1 MRAAQSV
8 CLICR
13 HRLATKA
20 AVQPSQWRAQLSSW
34 PSASN
39 AAGDSPA
46 RATSSVQAAKNT
58 AGSTNGES
66 DTARTERNAE
76 GGWRSKPRTT
86 PRPRGPNSK
95 KTANVDVTDLFR
107 QIVDGPDTKS
117 DSLEEGHAKSVN
129 IKLVQDVGKLQD
141 MLDAK
146 APISDAFKFLQS
158 TLYPSIQQKGVIVPK
173 VFYTVLSSL
182 LHEMVIKKKE
192 DILNPE
198 LPSTAE
204 ILRICARHG
213 ELKPTDDWLPLTG
226 ELVKY
231 LCEMKTSADDYPS
244 IEAFEDHLATKNQ
257 IISDLVETWK
267 VLSLPRSRVGEGHA
281 DANDILDGFWFP
293 RLNKFAINKYARSNN
308 FSLALSSLFP
318 QHSPNQL
325 GDKLSVLAIA
335 TLTLLID
342 GARSNT
348 SSRRSALRFM
358 TKVAQLMK
366 FTGVDEKALRKAIK
380 VTYPSIEGY
389 VMGQWPKIEDY
400 LDEVN
405 QSSNSGVGGQGSSST
420 PRTTRGSHDTVYFEK
435 KLSQAYGTRNWSE
448 VDRLWR
454 EFSGAQVQSTT
465 GKTSTPRQSPH
476 IFDSFINTYM
486 ALNQP
491 DKAIEVWN
499 TLPKFGLKPTLRTWN
514 VMLDGCKKAQ
524 NLKGLT
530 TVWQRL
536 ISSGAKLDMPIW
548 VTRIAGLMECND
560 PAAAVMALEEM
571 AVLWR
576 EAQQKKNVHAAPLTI
591 EPVNAALSGLIRLN
605 NHSAV
610 QRLLSWAKEQGINPN
625 IYTFNLLLRPLIL
638 EGRDKEVQTIFKH
651 MESLGV
657 NADAATFTLI
667 LEGTL
672 NKLEAWDPERQVEI
686 VASIFD
692 DMKKAGLEANHQNY
706 GKMIHLLLR
715 SGDRAQASVKAV
727 LDHLW
732 QQGLELSPHIYT
744 SLVEHYFSRNPPDL
758 ETVNELIQRRRLL
771 DYDDMDRI
779 FYDRVIKGYAAA
791 GDHETAFNIYRK
803 LSSAGFLVNLDA
815 QYELLHALLLADRRK
830 DAQDM
835 VEDTVKRYAEHRGE
849 GSWLGHRY
857 WHTAE
862 RSGFIDWIP
871 DVRGGKAV
879 MRDPIVD

>member
-20 AVQPSQWRAQLSSW
+20 AVQPRQWRAQLSSW
-34 PSASN
+34 PGASS
-39 AAGDSPA
+39 AAGDGSVKAASTVQTVQNTTGLNSGDSGYARPERPA
-46 RATSSVQAAKNT
+46 EVGR
-58 AGSTNGES
+58 
-66 DTARTERNAE
+66 RT
-76 GGWRSKPRTT
+76 KPRTT
-86 PRPRGPNSK
+86 PRPRGSNSK
-95 KTANVDVTDLFR
+95 KTANVDVADLFR
-107 QIVDGPDTKS
+107 QIVDRPGTENNSPET
-117 DSLEEGHAKSVN
+117 EHANYIN

-146 APISDAFKFLQS
+146 APISDAFKFLQT
-158 TLYPSIQQKGVIVPK
+158 TLYPATQQEGIIVPK
-173 VFYTVLSSL
+173 VFYTVASNL
-182 LHEMVIKKKE
+182 LHEVIHMKKE
-192 DILNPE
+192 DSLNPD
-198 LPSTAE
+198 LPPTAE
-204 ILRICARHG
+204 ILGICAHLG
-213 ELKPTDDWLPLTG
+213 EFRASDWLPLAG

-231 LCEMKTSADDYPS
+231 LCKMKTSADDYPS
-244 IEAFEDHLATKNQ
+244 IEAFEDHLGTKNK

-267 VLSLPRSRVGEGHA
+267 VLSLPRPRPGKIRA
-281 DANDILDGFWFP
+281 DASEILDGFWFP
-293 RLNKFAINKYARSNN
+293 RLDKFAITKHARSNN

-348 SSRRSALRFM
+348 SSRRGALRFM
-358 TKVAQLMK
+358 TKVAHLIK
-366 FTGVDEKALRKAIK
+366 ATGVNEKALRKAIK
-380 VTYPSIEGY
+380 ITYPSIEGY
-389 VMGQWPKIEDY
+389 VMGQWPKLEEYI
-400 LDEVN
+400 DEVN
-405 QSSNSGVGGQGSSST
+405 RSSNPFGERQGSS
-420 PRTTRGSHDTVYFEK
+420 TTSRAAKGSHDARYFEK
-435 KLSQAYGTRNWSE
+435 KLSQAYVTRNWSE
-448 VDRLWR
+448 VDRLWQ
-454 EFSGAQVQSTT
+454 EFSGALVQSTAD
-465 GKTSTPRQSPH
+465 KTSTPNQSPH
-476 IFDSFINTYM
+476 IFNSFINTYM
-486 ALNQP
+486 ALNKP

-499 TLPKFGLKPTLRTWN
+499 TLPKCGLKPTLKTWN

-571 AVLWR
+571 ALLWR

-591 EPVNAALSGLIRLN
+591 EPINAALSGLIRLN
-605 NHSAV
+605 HHSAV
-610 QRLLSWAKEQGINPN
+610 QRLLAWAKEQGINPN
-625 IYTFNLLLRPLIL
+625 IYTFNLLLRPLII
-638 EGRDKEVQTIFKH
+638 EGRDKEVEAIFKH
-651 MESLGV
+651 MEALGI
-657 NADAATFTLI
+657 NADPATFTVI

-672 NKLEAWDPERQVEI
+672 NKLEAWDPQRQVEI
-686 VASIFD
+686 VATIFD
-692 DMKKAGLEANHQNY
+692 DMKEAGLEANHQNY

-727 LDHLW
+727 LDHMW

-791 GDHETAFNIYRK
+791 GDHETAFNIYRR

-815 QYELLHALLLADRRK
+815 QYELLHALLLADRRN
-830 DAQDM
+830 DARDM
-835 VEDTVKRYAEHRGE
+835 VEDTVNRYAEHRGE

-862 RSGFIDWIP
+862 RNGFIDWIP

-879 MRDPIVD
+879 MRDPQ